1 MNTVLQVARRAALAL
16 GVFVVMAGLTFL
28 GVEAL
33 PGDACTSLLGRA
45 ATPEK
50 LAQCRKENGLNRPL
64 PDRLGAWASDLA
76 HGDLGYSIKRA
87 APVSEIVAPR
97 LRNSFVLAGVAAL
110 LAFPAAVGA
119 GMYSAR
125 RRGTR
130 RARALD
136 AVGLVLMTLPEFV
149 TASVLWLVL
158 SIWLPILP
166 GVAVLSSSST
176 LAEILPTLWLPA
188 ITLAVLVFAH
198 VMRSMRASVV
208 SASSRPFVDAA
219 RYRGVAE
226 RTVMRRHVLPA
237 ALPPAVNVMAVTAAW
252 LLTGTFVVEVVFNFP
267 GLGRLAVD
275 AISDRDTS
283 LILALTLF
291 GLAVF
296 IVSSLIS
303 DTATRL
309 LDPRVRAGVGS

>member
-1 MNTVLQVARRAALAL
+1 MNTALQVLRRAFVAVA
-16 GVFVVMAGLTFL
+16 VFVVMAVLTFL

-45 ATPEK
+45 ATPNK
-50 LAQCRKENGLNRPL
+50 LAQCRIEHGLDQPVLQRM
-64 PDRLGAWASDLA
+64 GTWASNLA
-76 HGDLGYSIKRA
+76 HGDLGYSIKRD
-87 APVSEIVAPR
+87 APVADIISPH
-97 LRNSFVLAGVAAL
+97 LRNSLVLASVAAL
-110 LAFPAAVGA
+110 LSFPLAIVL

-125 RRGTR
+125 RLGTR
-130 RARALD
+130 RARAID
-136 AVGLVLMTLPEFV
+136 VAGLVLMTLPEFV
-149 TASVLWLVL
+149 TASILWLVF
-158 SIWLPILP
+158 SIWLPLLP
-166 GVAVLSSSST
+166 GVTVLSSDAT
-176 LAEILPTLWLPA
+176 LTEILPSIWLPA

-198 VMRSMRASVV
+198 VMRSMKASVAAT
-208 SASSRPFVDAA
+208 SERPFVDAA
-219 RYRGVAE
+219 RYRGVPE
-226 RTVMRRHVLPA
+226 RTVLWRHVMPA
-237 ALPPAVNVMAVTAAW
+237 ALPPPVNVIAVTAAW

-296 IVSSLIS
+296 IVSSFIS
-303 DTATRL
+303 DTITRL

>member
-1 MNTVLQVARRAALAL
+1 VNTAAQILRRAALAVV
-16 GVFVVMAGLTFL
+16 VFAVMASLTFL

-45 ATPEK
+45 ATPNK
-50 LAQCRKENGLNRPL
+50 LEQCREENGLNEPVLQRMG
-64 PDRLGAWASDLA
+64 DWGAGLL
-76 HGDLGYSIKRA
+76 HGDLGYSIKRD
-87 APVSEIVAPR
+87 APVGEIMAPR
-97 LRNSFVLAGVAAL
+97 IRNSLVLAGVSAVM
-110 LAFPAAVGA
+110 AFPAAVVLGL
-119 GMYSAR
+119 YSAR

-130 RARALD
+130 RARAID
-136 AVGLVLMTLPEFV
+136 TTGLVLMTLPEFV

-166 GVAVLSSSST
+166 GVAVLSSDAS
-176 LAEILPTLWLPA
+176 LADIMPTIWLPS

-208 SASSRPFVDAA
+208 ATSARPFVDAA
-219 RYRGVAE
+219 RFRGVAE
-226 RTVMRRHVLPA
+226 RTVMRRHVMPA
-237 ALPPAVNVMAVTAAW
+237 ALPPAVNVMAVTGAW
-252 LLTGTFVVEVVFNFP
+252 LLTGTFVVEVVFNYP

-275 AISDRDTS
+275 AISDRDTA

-296 IVSSLIS
+296 ILSSFIS
-303 DTATRL
+303 DTITRM

>member
-1 MNTVLQVARRAALAL
+1 VSTVLQVVKRALLAL
-16 GVFVVMAGLTFL
+16 VVFALMASLTFL

-45 ATPEK
+45 ATPNK
-50 LAQCRKENGLNRPL
+50 LEQCRSEHGLDEPVLTRM
-64 PDRLGAWASDLA
+64 GQWATDLL
-76 HGDLGYSIKRA
+76 HGDLGYSIKRD
-87 APVSEIVAPR
+87 APVAEIMAPR
-97 LRNSFVLAGVAAL
+97 LRNSLVLAGVSAL
-110 LAFPAAVGA
+110 LAFPAAVVI

-130 RARALD
+130 RARAID
-136 AVGLVLMTLPEFV
+136 TTGLVLMTLPEFV
-149 TASVLWLVL
+149 TASVLWLVF

-166 GVAVLSSSST
+166 GVAVLSSDAS
-176 LAEILPTLWLPA
+176 LADIMPTIWLPA

-208 SASSRPFVDAA
+208 TTSARPFVDAA
-219 RYRGVAE
+219 RHRGVSE
-226 RTVMRRHVLPA
+226 RQVMRRHVMPA
-237 ALPPAVNVMAVTAAW
+237 ALPPAVNVMAVTGAW

-275 AISDRDTS
+275 SISDRDTA

-296 IVSSLIS
+296 IVSSFIS
-303 DTATRL
+303 DTVTRL

>member
-1 MNTVLQVARRAALAL
+1 MNTALHLLRRALLAI
-16 GVFVVMAGLTFL
+16 GVFAAMAVLTFL

-50 LAQCRKENGLNRPL
+50 LAQCREENGLNEPVL
-64 PDRLGAWASDLA
+64 SRLGDWAGDLL
-76 HGDLGYSIKRA
+76 HGDLGYSIKRS
-87 APVSEIVAPR
+87 APVGEIIAPR
-97 LRNSFVLAGVAAL
+97 LRNSLLLAGVAAL
-110 LAFPAAVGA
+110 LAFPTAVVL

-125 RRGTR
+125 RRGTK
-130 RARALD
+130 RARAID
-136 AVGLVLMTLPEFV
+136 TTGLVLMTLPEFV

-166 GVAVLSSSST
+166 GVTVLPSNAT
-176 LAEILPTLWLPA
+176 IAEIMPSVWLPA
-188 ITLAVLVFAH
+188 ITLALLVFAH

-208 SASSRPFVDAA
+208 ATSSRPFVDAA
-219 RYRGVAE
+219 RYRGVQE
-226 RTVMRRHVLPA
+226 RTVMRRHVMPA

-252 LLTGTFVVEVVFNFP
+252 LLTGTFVVEVVFNYP

-296 IVSSLIS
+296 ILSSFIS
-303 DTATRL
+303 DTVTRM
-309 LDPRVRAGVGS
+309 LDPRVRAGLGA